1 MNAAELPPPLVIPD
15 RAAWRAWLEE
25 HEDQPGG
32 VWLLLAKKDSAA
44 PTALTYEQALEE
56 ALCCG
61 WIDGQR
67 RRHDEH
73 AFRQLF
79 TPRRARSLWS
89 QRNVQIIARLEA
101 EGRMRERGRAEVER
115 ARADGRWERAYAGPA
130 TAAVPDDLAAAL
142 AASPAAAEAFAQLTR
157 SARYSA
163 LHPILTAPN
172 DTVRTRRIGA
182 LVTTLKSSG
191 AELPGDP
198 PSSPGPAPRE
208 NGS

>member
-1 MNAAELPPPLVIPD
+1 MNATELPPPLVIAD

-25 HEDQPGG
+25 HEDQPDG
-32 VWLLLAKKDSAA
+32 VWLLLAKKGSAA
-44 PTALTYEQALEE
+44 PTSLTYQEALEE

-67 RRHDEH
+67 RRYDEQ

-89 QRNVQIIARLEA
+89 QRNVDIIARLEA

-130 TAAVPDDLAAAL
+130 AAEVPDDLAAAL
-142 AASPAAAEAFAQLTR
+142 AESPIAASAFARLTR
-157 SARYSA
+157 SARFSA

-172 DTVRTRRIGA
+172 DAVRGRRIAA
-182 LVTTLKSSG
+182 LVARCETP
-191 AELPGDP
+191 AE
-198 PSSPGPAPRE
+198 
-208 NGS
+208 